1 LRQLELKK
9 IVEVIKGK
17 VIGVNKIKDNVVNNI
32 SVDSRTISK
41 GDLFFALLG
50 DNFDGHDFIDEA
62 IKKSALPAVADRKIR
77 DDNLIL
83 VRDTLVALGDLAG
96 YYRDFMDPFVIAITG
111 SVGKTTTKE
120 FLGSIFSQS
129 EPTLTSFKNYNNR
142 VGVPLNIF
150 RLNNEKVA
158 IFELATNQKGEIK
171 ILTEIVKPDIA
182 IITGIGDSHL
192 EAFKDRK
199 GVFEEKMDIA
209 KKLSGHLFIN
219 GDDKLLST
227 VKYGKLIK
235 VGFNKSDDY
244 SFKILQ
250 ESTNGSLFCLNEC
263 DFFIRLPGM
272 GALQSAILA
281 TSVAL
286 HYGIPE
292 DLIQK
297 GLTSVNPVH
306 HRLEI
311 KRKGNITIVD
321 DTYNSNPDSLS
332 NSVSVIEKISGRKI
346 AVLGPMLELG
356 SKSQKL
362 HHESGIKLRGKI
374 DKLIVIG
381 KKASGFID
389 GFGDGVMV
397 KDKDE
402 ALEKLKSITK
412 GGDVILFK
420 SSHLIHLETL
430 VSKFEESI
438 CSISYTH

>member
-1 LRQLELKK
+1 MKQLELKK
-9 IVEVIKGK
+9 VVEVIKGK
-17 VIGVNKIKDNVVNNI
+17 VIGVNKIKDKVVNDI

-50 DNFDGHDFIDEA
+50 DNFDGHDFIDKA
-62 IKKSALPAVADRKIR
+62 IKKSDLPAVADRKVR

-83 VRDTLVALGDLAG
+83 VNNTLVALGDLAG
-96 YYRDFMDPFVIAITG
+96 YYRDFIDPFVIAITG

-120 FLGSIFSQS
+120 FLGSIFSRS
-129 EPTLTSFKNYNNR
+129 EPTLVSFKNYNNR

-171 ILTEIVKPDIA
+171 ILTKIVKPDIA
-182 IITGIGDSHL
+182 IITGIGNSHL
-192 EAFKDRK
+192 EAFKDKK
-199 GVFEEKMDIA
+199 GVFKEKKNITTG
-209 KKLSGHLFIN
+209 LSGHLFIN

-227 VKYGKLIK
+227 IKYRKLIK
-235 VGFNKSDDY
+235 IGLNKSNDY

-263 DFFIRLPGM
+263 DFIIRLPGM
-272 GALQSAILA
+272 GALRSAILA
-281 TSVAL
+281 TSVAM
-286 HYGIPE
+286 HCGISE

-297 GLTSVNPVH
+297 GLVSVNQVP

-311 KRKGNITIVD
+311 KRKKNITIVD

-332 NSVSVIEKISGRKI
+332 NAVSVIEKIFGRKI

-381 KKASGFID
+381 KKAKGFIY

-402 ALEKLKSITK
+402 ALEKLKSLIK
-412 GGDVILFK
+412 DGDVILFK